1 MAPPENCRRS
11 YLSPKRGEDMSGIR
25 KAWARRQQQLTIR
38 PLFFSKIGS
47 KLNRRFRW
55 SVFRPMTD
63 MKLFRPIVP
72 TLLVLLLLS
81 TPFATTIKPQELR
94 KSSLVSKERV
104 QPATVG
110 IRIEPPDEA
119 FSIWM
124 PEAPK
129 VGVEPLILE
138 REPALLKYYGLSQ
151 NGSEYAVLSLTG
163 LDTSKPD
170 LAHILMLDLYR
181 RFIPTSML
189 DDAERSGAALKASF
203 VRELQLNGHKGREY
217 SLKAGGRAGQ
227 WYLFTV
233 GARFYAVGATTTGQ
247 DASLVQRFLES
258 LSFGKTDQA
267 AVVTAPKE
275 EPVKD
280 VAPQQ
285 PAPAAAAPTGT
296 WFVIVQTLGR
306 TDRARAQERS
316 QSLRNHG
323 FEAQVVET
331 DKYPKLRNG
340 FLAVVLG
347 PYSRPEA
354 QNVLRRVRS
363 VAPDAYLKSGW

>member
-1 MAPPENCRRS
+1 
-11 YLSPKRGEDMSGIR
+11 MSGIR
-25 KAWARRQQQLTIR
+25 KASARRQQQLTTR
-38 PLFFSKIGS
+38 PLFFSKITS
-47 KLNRRFRW
+47 LNGCFQG
-55 SVFRPMTD
+55 SVFSSMTSI
-63 MKLFRPIVP
+63 KAFHPRLI

-81 TPFATTIKPQELR
+81 TPYATTVKTQELR
-94 KSSLVSKERV
+94 KSSLVSKEKI
-104 QPATVG
+104 QPAAGG

-119 FSIWM
+119 FSVWM

-129 VGVEPLILE
+129 VGVEPLIFD
-138 REPALLKYYGLSQ
+138 REPALLKYYGLIQ
-151 NGSEYAVLSLTG
+151 NGTEYAVLSLTG
-163 LDTSKPD
+163 LDINKAD

-203 VRELQLNGHKGREY
+203 VGELSLNGHKGREY
-217 SLKAGGRAGQ
+217 NLRAGERSGR

-233 GARFYAVGATTTGQ
+233 GSRFYAVGATTTAQ
-247 DASLVQRFLES
+247 DGGLVERFLAS
-258 LSFGKTDQA
+258 FSFGKSGEAD
-267 AVVTAPKE
+267 VTPVAEE
-275 EPVKD
+275 EPVKE
-280 VAPQQ
+280 VAIQQPPPAPQQ
-285 PAPAAAAPTGT
+285 PKPAAAVPTGT

-306 TDRARAQERS
+306 TDHARAMERS
-316 QSLRNHG
+316 QSLRNYG

-354 QNVLRRVRS
+354 QNVLKRVRS
-363 VAPDAYLKSGW
+363 VAPDAYLKAGW